1 MKDGKPDDWGAK
13 SRRAGAAVVALVAA
27 LGLTGGL
34 ASAQAPGGGGG
45 RMGPADDKGPN
56 LAPTFTF
63 DPSQKS
69 GPQGTS
75 WAEMPQLPAI
85 AGDWFTDNASFG
97 KIQQTSDSPDPK
109 NPNVAPLL
117 KKWWDYRMINKV
129 ENKGLNGGGAKN
141 NAASCV
147 PDGMPGIMSLPLG
160 YEFSVDP
167 GRVMIL
173 SQNGEVRRIWT
184 DGRPHPDDPDEKF
197 EGDSIGYWKN
207 GVLYVDTI
215 AILPAAEMFVGMPDS
230 EKSHVLERMFLKTP
244 KKLEIDTIVI
254 DPDRLSAPFRYVRTY
269 DRDTSMEEEICQEN
283 NRDNNGTIDL
293 TPPPP

>member
-1 MKDGKPDDWGAK
+1 MTYRIP
-13 SRRAGAAVVALVAA
+13 RRPESWRTIAAIVAVLA
-27 LGLTGGL
+27 LTEGT
-34 ASAQAPGGGGG
+34 ATAQLAPGVPPPAGG

-63 DPSQKS
+63 NPSQKS
-69 GPQGTS
+69 GPQGVN
-75 WAEMPQLPAI
+75 WAEMPLLPGI
-85 AGDWFTDNASFG
+85 AGDWFTDTTSFG

-109 NPNVAPLL
+109 NPNVAPLT

-141 NAASCV
+141 NAASCI

-160 YEFSVDP
+160 YEITVGP
-167 GRVMIL
+167 GRVTIEA
-173 SQNGEVRRIWT
+173 QNGEVRRIWT

-197 EGDSIGYWKN
+197 EGNSIGYWKD
-207 GVLYVDTI
+207 GALYVDTI
-215 AILPAAEMFVGMPDS
+215 AILPSAEMFVGMPDS
-230 EKSHVLERMFLKTP
+230 ENSHVLERMFLKSP

-254 DPDRLSAPFRYVRTY
+254 DPDRLTAPFRYTRTY
-269 DRDTSMEEEICQEN
+269 DRDTQMEEEICQEN

-293 TPPPP
+293 TPPTD